1 MGKAG
6 LIWVG
11 EKFYPT
17 AEDFMKEAQAQGIS
31 RRVSA
36 IPRGFKLGETWVLL
50 AHRLA
55 VSHILPEGCSTNGEK
70 VIHQAAIFRVFKPS
84 AVEYVV
90 KGTETEEELQD
101 LTKRGITP
109 VRDILPQEEM
119 ALPGPN

>member
-6 LIWVG
+6 LIWVE

-84 AVEYVV
+84 AVYIATSTEYVV
-90 KGTETEEELQD
+90 KGTETEEEL
-101 LTKRGITP
+101 
-109 VRDILPQEEM
+109 
-119 ALPGPN
+119 